1 MQMTCYY
8 IEKALKTFC
17 KKKLELTIEFSE
29 VAEYK
34 INIQK
39 SVAFLYP
46 DNEISESGKKKA
58 LLKFQH
64 GHPT

>member
-1 MQMTCYY
+1 MLLYRESIKDFTQ
-8 IEKALKTFC
+8 
-17 KKKLELTIEFSE
+17 KKLELTIEFSE